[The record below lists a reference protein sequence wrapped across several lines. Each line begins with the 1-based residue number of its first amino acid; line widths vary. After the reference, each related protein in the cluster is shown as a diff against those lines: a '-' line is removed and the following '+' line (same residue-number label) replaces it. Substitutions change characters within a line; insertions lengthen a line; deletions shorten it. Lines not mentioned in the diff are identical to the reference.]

1 MADTQDQNPRWVAR
15 LTPVPGGDLESILQ
29 MSLGLDVWERQWDPV
44 VLVVAADEDQ
54 ISELERRRLAT
65 VERISTVGDF
75 VSKFAPRSE
84 TEARRKNPKE
94 SGKENSQ

>member
-1 MADTQDQNPRWVAR
+1 MTDTQDQNPQWIVR
-15 LTPVPGGDLESILQ
+15 LTPSKGVDVESLLQ
-29 MSLGLDVWERQWDPV
+29 MSLGLDVWERKRDPD
-44 VLVVAADEDQ
+44 VLVVAANESQ
-54 ISELERRRLAT
+54 LSELERRRLAT

-94 SGKENSQ
+94 SDTENSK